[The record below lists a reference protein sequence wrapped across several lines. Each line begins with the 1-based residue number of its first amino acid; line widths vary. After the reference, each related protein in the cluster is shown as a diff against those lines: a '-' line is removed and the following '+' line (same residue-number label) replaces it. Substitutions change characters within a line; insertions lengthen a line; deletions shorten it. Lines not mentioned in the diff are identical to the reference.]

1 MRRITKKLNEDKK
14 ILSVYFTAG
23 YPNLN
28 DTVAV
33 IRRLEKNGVDM
44 IQIGL
49 PYSDPFADGPT
60 VQKSSAYA
68 LQNGMS
74 TVLLFH
80 QLENIRNTISVP
92 LIIMGYFNAILHFGV
107 ENFCR
112 NCSSTGIDGLIIP
125 DLPIEI
131 YTELYKPIF
140 DKYRLAM
147 IFLITPE
154 TSEERIRHI
163 DKFSNAFIYMVSS
176 ASTRAN
182 DPDIDLQQQHY
193 VSRIASMNLKNPLI
207 VGFGISDKAAFEQA
221 TTFAKGAIIKSSFI
235 KTLTKNGVSGFS
247 DFIEAFAS

>member
-1 MRRITKKLNEDKK
+1 MKRITNKLNEDKK

-49 PYSDPFADGPT
+49 PYSDPLADGPIIRE
-60 VQKSSAYA
+60 SSTHA

-80 QLENIRNTISVP
+80 QLENIRNTVAIP
-92 LIIMGYFNAILHFGV
+92 LIIIGYFNAILNFGV

-112 NCSSTGIDGLIIP
+112 NCSIIGIDGLIIP
-125 DLPIEI
+125 DLPVDIYIE
-131 YTELYKPIF
+131 TYKPVF
-140 DKYRLAM
+140 DKYRLAV

-163 DKFSNAFIYMVSS
+163 DKFSNSFIYMVSS
-176 ASTRAN
+176 NSTTIN
-182 DPDIDLQQQHY
+182 ETDGDNKQQLDS
-193 VSRIASMNLKNPLI
+193 VKRVTGMNLKNPII
-207 VGFGISDKAAFEQA
+207 VGFGINDKATFIQA
-221 TTFAKGAIIKSSFI
+221 TTFAKGAIIRGSFI
-235 KTLTKNGVSGFS
+235 KNLTKNGVSGFS
-247 DFIEAFAS
+247 DFIESFV